1 MNSAFSLTLRFYAAK
16 RRVPDEMQCGG
27 PQRGHRQDSTR
38 ADADAELPET
48 ICNDDSCYSQRSGY
62 HIQLG
67 VVFKDLRRLTGE
79 DIYESLRLR
88 LQRRRLHRRDRVRRG
103 MLPEKIA

>member
-1 MNSAFSLTLRFYAAK
+1 MVTAKTAHVLMPTLIC
-16 RRVPDEMQCGG
+16 P
-27 PQRGHRQDSTR
+27 
-38 ADADAELPET
+38 T